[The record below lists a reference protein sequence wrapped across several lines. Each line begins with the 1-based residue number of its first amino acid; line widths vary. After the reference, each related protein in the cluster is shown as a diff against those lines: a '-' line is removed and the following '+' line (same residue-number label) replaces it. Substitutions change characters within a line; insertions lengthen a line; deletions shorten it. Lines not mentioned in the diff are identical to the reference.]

1 MKIRYLP
8 AIALFLGASATLL
21 SHPHL
26 NKMVKATLPSKV
38 EASIQYYTVPAN
50 MEHVKRVKVGDF
62 IPSRAVLSLSGD
74 TAAGS
79 TTLKAGDYTIGA
91 VRNAGDWTLALY
103 PGKPARGMAPDKSK
117 VIALDSSFSDSEGN
131 RSPRLLR
138 PGAGPRQAGRQD
150 DVDLALWQSLPCRSL
165 AIAVLRDHPA

>member
-1 MKIRYLP
+1 MKTRYSL

-26 NKMVKATLPSKV
+26 NKMVKATLPNDV
-38 EASIQYYTVPAN
+38 EASIKYYTVPAN
-50 MEHVKRVKVGDF
+50 MEHVKRVQVGDF

-74 TAAGS
+74 TPAGS

-117 VIALDSSFSDSEGN
+117 VISLDSSFSDSEGIAHHV
-131 RSPRLLR
+131 SY
-138 PGAGPRQAGRQD
+138 
-150 DVDLALWQSLPCRSL
+150 DLAPGHGKLEGKTTLIWHFGNLYL
-165 AIAVLRDHPA
+165 AGALQ